1 MKFYHADGRAL
12 EVKERTK
19 RQIWKV
25 LKSYCRPEELQNL
38 EYIGNQHIS
47 VNNGNIYADF
57 YDHRYKAA
65 DGSTFKTTLFI
76 ADYSDYIG
84 ELETKNKEE

>member
-1 MKFYHADGRAL
+1 MKFYHADGRVL

-25 LKSYCRPEELQNL
+25 LKSYCGQEALQNL

-57 YDHRYKAA
+57 YDHRYKAT
-65 DGSTFKTTLFI
+65 DGTPHKTTLFI

-84 ELETKNKEE
+84 GINNG

>member
-1 MKFYHADGRAL
+1 MKFYHKDGRVL

-19 RQIWKV
+19 KQIWKV
-25 LKSYCRPEELQNL
+25 LKRYLHPEELQSL

-65 DGSTFKTTLFI
+65 DGTPHKTTLYI

-84 ELETKNKEE
+84 EIKNG